1 MHLVGLGFDK
11 PGVRESAE
19 QVYQQLQDAG
29 LDVLFDDR
37 EESAGVKFND
47 ADLLGMPVRVTVSP
61 RSIENGGAE
70 LKRRTEKDA
79 RVVPLADVA
88 AQAKALLHNER

>member
-1 MHLVGLGFDK
+1 M
-11 PGVRESAE
+11 RESAE

-37 EESAGVKFND
+37 EDVSAGVKFND

-61 RSIENGGAE
+61 RSIEGGGAE

-88 AQAKALLHNER
+88 AAVRELLPEP